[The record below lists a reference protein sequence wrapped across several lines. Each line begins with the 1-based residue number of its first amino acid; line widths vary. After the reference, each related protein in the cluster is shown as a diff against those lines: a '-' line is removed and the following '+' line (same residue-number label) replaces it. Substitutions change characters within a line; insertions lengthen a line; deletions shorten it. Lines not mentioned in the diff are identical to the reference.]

1 MHPKLRKDGKTM
13 ADNKKKENFFV
24 RFGKGFVKFF
34 AKIGNAFK
42 NMWHELKKVTWP
54 TREKLVNYTVI
65 VVLVVV
71 FMMVI
76 IGLLDMGASG
86 LVQFLMK
93 LNNPAA

>member
-1 MHPKLRKDGKTM
+1 M

-54 TREKLVNYTVI
+54 TEEQLLNYTAI
-65 VVLVVV
+65 VVLFMV
-71 FMMVI
+71 FMIVV
-76 IGLLDMGASG
+76 IGLIDLGATQ
-86 LVQFLMK
+86 LVNLIMK
-93 LNNPAA
+93 L

>member
-1 MHPKLRKDGKTM
+1 M
-13 ADNKKKENFFV
+13 ADKSKKENFFV

-42 NMWHELKKVTWP
+42 NMWHELRKVTWP

-65 VVLVVV
+65 VVLFML

-76 IGLLDMGASG
+76 IGLLDTGATQ
-86 LVQFLMK
+86 LVNLIMS
-93 LNNPAA
+93 A